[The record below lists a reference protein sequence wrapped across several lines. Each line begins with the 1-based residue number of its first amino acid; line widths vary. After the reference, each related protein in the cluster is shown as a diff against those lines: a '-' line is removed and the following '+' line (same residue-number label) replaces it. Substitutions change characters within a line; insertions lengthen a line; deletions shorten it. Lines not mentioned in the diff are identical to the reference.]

1 MTSREEKA
9 HAPQS
14 PPSEVTYYLGLPS
27 SYLGDIEDGS
37 SQNDQFPFNL
47 LVCGTKYL
55 ELYVV

>member
-9 HAPQS
+9 HAPHS
-14 PPSEVTYYLGLPS
+14 PPPEVTFCLGLPS
-27 SYLGDIEDGS
+27 SYLADVEDAN
-37 SQNDQFPFNL
+37 SQNDQFPFTL